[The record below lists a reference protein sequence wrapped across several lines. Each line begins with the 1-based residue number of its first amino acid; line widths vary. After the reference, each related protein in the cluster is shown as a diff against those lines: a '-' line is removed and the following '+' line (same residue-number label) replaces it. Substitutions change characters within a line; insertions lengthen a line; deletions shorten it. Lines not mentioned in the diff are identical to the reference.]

1 MSNIKKIIGVL
12 LALVMTLSM
21 AAVAFAADGDKYSIT
36 ITSDKT
42 TLEAGQSAT
51 VTVKL
56 TANYNVSAISIPVF
70 FDKSKVTVSEGE
82 TSVSG
87 ATVVTE
93 DSESVDSQIYNGSGL
108 SKDQYGVR
116 ALVMVPDWGQSIKK
130 YTDETV
136 MTFTVTPVDGASGA
150 VVFECVDAS
159 VKTTAKPG
167 GSLYVGKN
175 SSGKDTVD
183 SNGEVIDD
191 YDISGAK
198 KQISLSASADKNTL
212 VIEGSAPVTP
222 YIDTTNA
229 ESTEYTGFIY
239 GVDTLGFNDD
249 YTPDGTLDDCLTTT
263 LGDDYLQIET
273 PESGAETTGT
283 IIKVLDSDGE
293 SVLETY
299 VFIYFGDV
307 DMDGTVG
314 AFDAYICE
322 YYEMNYE
329 GIDNLYQYI
338 AGDVDTDGSVG
349 AFDAYICEYY
359 EMNYTDLSAQADIGE
374 FASTNQYELY

>member
-116 ALVMVPDWGQSIKK
+116 ALVMVPEWGQSIKK

-322 YYEMNYE
+322 YYEMNY
-329 GIDNLYQYI
+329 
-338 AGDVDTDGSVG
+338 
-349 AFDAYICEYY
+349 
-359 EMNYTDLSAQADIGE
+359 TDLSAQADIGE